1 MIMSPHRPSSR
12 PRPSA
17 FTLIELLVVIAII
30 AILAAMLLP
39 ALAKAKEK
47 AKRLTCLNNNKQLYL
62 GLAMWTGDNNDKTP
76 VMDGTAAWCWDMP
89 APVTQ
94 TMIANGC
101 TKKTFFC
108 PSTSPLYS
116 DKENFL
122 DPYPNSLWNFYFPPG
137 TSEDDKNFFHITG
150 YVFAFSG
157 PSSKLDWR
165 YQNTT
170 MLAETH
176 SSGGASFRDNVA
188 DRVIISDVILS
199 TGNFYPAS
207 KGQPFQGIGGGPGNF
222 RLPHLSAHLDA
233 GVPIGAN
240 QAFKDGHAQ
249 WKKFKSP
256 PAGFSVANTGPW
268 QGTEDTYTMV
278 RTTSTPYFWW

>member
-1 MIMSPHRPSSR
+1 MKKNALIHPLRR
-12 PRPSA
+12 SA

-39 ALAKAKEK
+39 ALSNAKDK
-47 AKRLTCLNNNKQLYL
+47 AKRLTSLNNQKQLYT
-62 GLAMWTGDNNDKTP
+62 GLFMWTGDNNDKTP
-76 VMDGTAAWCWDMP
+76 VMDGAAAWAWDVP

-108 PSTSPLYS
+108 PSTAPQYS

-122 DPYPNSLWNFYFPPG
+122 DPYPNSLWNFAFPPG

-157 PSSKLDWR
+157 PASKLDWR
-165 YQNTT
+165 YQNKT
-170 MLAETH
+170 MMSETH
-176 SSGGASFRDNVA
+176 TSGAASFRDNVV
-188 DRVIISDVILS
+188 DRVVISDVILS
-199 TGNFYPAS
+199 SGNFYPATRN
-207 KGQPFQGIGGGPGNF
+207 QPFQNIGGGF
-222 RLPHLSAHLDA
+222 IKPHLSAHLKQ

-256 PAGFSVANTGPW
+256 PAGFSVPNTGPW
-268 QGTEDTYTMV
+268 LGTEDTYTMV
-278 RTTSTPYFWW
+278 RTTSGPYFWW